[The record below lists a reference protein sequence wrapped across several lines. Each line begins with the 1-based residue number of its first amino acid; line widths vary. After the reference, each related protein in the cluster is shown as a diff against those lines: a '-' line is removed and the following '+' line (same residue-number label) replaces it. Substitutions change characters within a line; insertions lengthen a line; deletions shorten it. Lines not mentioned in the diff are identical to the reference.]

1 MPGSKLGYF
10 NSVLTDKGIPLAATI
25 TVFDQGTATPS
36 SIFEDA
42 AGLVPLANP
51 FSTDALGR
59 FQFFAEGGTYDVQ
72 VSGAGITTY
81 KIENISLALTGP
93 AGPEAGIRPEDY
105 GAVGDGVTDDY
116 AAFLAMFA
124 DLAPGGAYAGTVRR
138 KIILNPAV
146 YYCIKT
152 RTDATNVFLID
163 VDNLIMEG
171 PGMGIKT
178 IAYEGAN
185 AATNFMKFTNQ
196 PGYNRLSDMQI
207 VCGAGDDANTRDLSK
222 ITNIITWDDTK
233 YTVLENLEL
242 VGCTGK
248 CVTGYNWM
256 SDVRH
261 CLFKWFGVAG
271 LDEVSTTAHVVN
283 CYANGGSLLAGS
295 SGFIIETAYGFYGG
309 NAVDHADIGY
319 YCDMPDGGI
328 VSLQGNGAEGCNQYL
343 KSTGGCI
350 YLDGFAG
357 NNTGLVSLPEAWIE
371 VLNCSGRI
379 TGFSNTYSNTYL
391 LQTTNSADLVIDGNI
406 PKSAILVT
414 DTDADSFFDP
424 IRHARDYS
432 GDNFREVA
440 VADFDDL
447 VNITLRN
454 YNGCQDASAIIPDG
468 TATYTKTLSLFNMG
482 GYGKFTFY
490 RQNAWGTTAFT
501 FDQAAGNGFEISNVH
516 IPLYFNGLN
525 DTAHIFFRFIQS
537 GTGVLFKLTNC
548 QLVTFYGVRLDAVSG
563 SGDVF
568 EIDDFSTL
576 VLDKTVMD
584 LMSPFFSGLCNKP
597 HRIKFSGYTDK
608 PTDGVFDVGC
618 VIDFEDGSSGYRGC
632 ICTAGG
638 TPGTWK
644 YYGAIEA

>member
-1 MPGSKLGYF
+1 MPGSKPGYF

-36 SIFEDA
+36 TIYADA
-42 AGLVPLANP
+42 GGVTPLANP
-51 FSTDALGR
+51 FSTDAIGR
-59 FQFFAEGGTYDVQ
+59 FQFYAATGKYDVQ

-178 IAYEGAN
+178 IAYEG
-185 AATNFMKFTNQ
+185 
-196 PGYNRLSDMQI
+196 
-207 VCGAGDDANTRDLSK
+207 
-222 ITNIITWDDTK
+222 
-233 YTVLENLEL
+233 
-242 VGCTGK
+242 
-248 CVTGYNWM
+248 
-256 SDVRH
+256 
-261 CLFKWFGVAG
+261 
-271 LDEVSTTAHVVN
+271 
-283 CYANGGSLLAGS
+283 
-295 SGFIIETAYGFYGG
+295 
-309 NAVDHADIGY
+309 VD
-319 YCDMPDGGI
+319 
-328 VSLQGNGAEGCNQYL
+328 
-343 KSTGGCI
+343 
-350 YLDGFAG
+350 
-357 NNTGLVSLPEAWIE
+357 
-371 VLNCSGRI
+371 
-379 TGFSNTYSNTYL
+379 
-391 LQTTNSADLVIDGNI
+391 
-406 PKSAILVT
+406 
-414 DTDADSFFDP
+414 
-424 IRHARDYS
+424 
-432 GDNFREVA
+432 
-440 VADFDDL
+440 
-447 VNITLRN
+447 
-454 YNGCQDASAIIPDG
+454 
-468 TATYTKTLSLFNMG
+468 
-482 GYGKFTFY
+482 
-490 RQNAWGTTAFT
+490 
-501 FDQAAGNGFEISNVH
+501 
-516 IPLYFNGLN
+516 
-525 DTAHIFFRFIQS
+525 
-537 GTGVLFKLTNC
+537 TGVLFKLTNC

-608 PTDGVFDVGC
+608 PTAGVFDVGC

-632 ICTAGG
+632 ICTVAGN
-638 TPGTWK
+638 PGTWV
-644 YYGAIEA
+644 YYGATV